1 MSLCRAQGSR
11 GTAGWVPAVGTGS
24 WEAVR
29 PGLGRS
35 SVVLAVFWGFAPVP
49 VLLLPQP
56 WLLGAAGWVCGE
68 RACGWAVAGCDG
80 AGGDAARVS
89 AANRCFQGSFHSTG
103 CEENCSDRNCVVIV
117 GNGVTMP
124 ERQS

>member
-1 MSLCRAQGSR
+1 MSLCRAEGSR

-49 VLLLPQP
+49 VFLLPQP
-56 WLLGAAGWVCGE
+56 WLWGAAGWDCGD

-80 AGGDAARVS
+80 AGGTPQTAAFRD
-89 AANRCFQGSFHSTG
+89 HSTRLAAKKTALI
-103 CEENCSDRNCVVIV
+103 E
-117 GNGVTMP
+117 TAL
-124 ERQS
+124 